1 MAAHLHQTIVRI
13 AGTDK
18 RIQSLLVGIAGALL
32 AFAVWEMGWTQAW
45 EARTW
50 DWRVRILAKKS
61 EFTDQ
66 ICLILVDQNS
76 LDWGSRENGWSWPW
90 PREVYGVIS
99 NYCKR
104 QGARM
109 LVMDVL
115 FTEPSPFGEA
125 DDERMGESLADY
137 GRVVS
142 AMFAGEKTGSEQTWP
157 EYLAPPELR
166 VRELDQWTKEHPAV
180 QTVFSRATF
189 PIPEVSRNSRSL
201 GNVHL
206 NPDHDGVYR
215 RTRLFS
221 VFDGKHL
228 PSLGLAAFL
237 ADNPAKDVRMA
248 DSILGLGAYEIPLDQ
263 EGNAIL
269 RYRGPAGTHRAW
281 SAAAVL
287 QSELRLLS
295 GEAPVIEEQNAFK
308 DKYVFLGFSAPGLY
322 DLRTS
327 PAGGVY
333 PGVEIHATML
343 DNLLARDFI
352 RDTPAWAAVLLI
364 GGLSLACALSVS
376 LFAEPF
382 VIVGICLLFICI
394 PPLMALSSCIKGIWF
409 PFVVCEL
416 AVLNTIFLSL
426 SLKYATEGRQKR
438 FIKLA
443 FAQYLSPAVIEQ
455 IIADPDKLRLG
466 GERRELS
473 IFFSDLEA
481 FTSISE
487 KLEPDALV
495 ALLNEYL
502 SAMTDIIIEEG
513 GTVDKYEGDAI
524 IAFWNAPLAVPDH
537 AVRCVKAALRC
548 QARLAQMRPA
558 FFQRIGRELNMRIGM
573 NTGYAVAGNLGSQ
586 TKFDYTIIGDA
597 VNLAARLEGANKEFG
612 TYTMI
617 SGNTRN
623 ALGES
628 FGFREIARLGVVG
641 KVEPVTVFEPMY
653 LKEYEMRKEI
663 FRTFAHARELYYQGN
678 FAAAADSFSEIAKFD
693 SAAEAYEKKC
703 RELMDKPP
711 ENWKGIWIMTKK

>member
-1 MAAHLHQTIVRI
+1 MPVYQTIIRI
-13 AGTDK
+13 AGADR
-18 RIQSLLVGIAGALL
+18 RIQAIIVGIAGALFAL
-32 AFAVWEMGWTQAW
+32 AVWTMGWTETW

-50 DWRVRILAKKS
+50 DWRSGLLAKKS

-76 LDWGSRENGWSWPW
+76 LDWGTRENGWSWPW

-109 LVMDVL
+109 LAMDVL
-115 FTEPSPFGEA
+115 FTETSPFGEA
-125 DDERMGESLADY
+125 DDERLGDALSGY
-137 GRVVS
+137 GRVIS
-142 AMFAGEKTGSEQTWP
+142 AMFLGKNTGSEQKWP
-157 EYLAPPELR
+157 EYLVPPDLQVAEF
-166 VRELDQWTKEHPAV
+166 DQWIKENTAE
-180 QTVFSRATF
+180 QMIFSHAAF
-189 PIPEVSRNSRSL
+189 PIPEVSLNSRL
-201 GNVHL
+201 LCNVHL
-206 NPDHDGVYR
+206 NPDPDGVYR
-215 RTRLFS
+215 RSRLFS
-221 VFDGKHL
+221 VFDGKHV
-228 PSLGLAAFL
+228 PSLGIAAFL
-237 ADNPAKDVRMA
+237 ADSPAKDIRMGHGIIRIG
-248 DSILGLGAYEIPLDQ
+248 DYDLPLDR

-269 RYRGPAGTHRAW
+269 RYRGPAGTHMTY

-287 QSELRLLS
+287 QSEIRLVS
-295 GEAPVIEEQNAFK
+295 GESPVIEDPNAFK

-322 DLRTS
+322 DLRSS
-327 PAGGVY
+327 PVGGVY
-333 PGVEIHATML
+333 PGVEIHATMI

-364 GGLSLACALSVS
+364 LGISVACALSASLLTEPLLIVGLSS
-376 LFAEPF
+376 LFMF
-382 VIVGICLLFICI
+382 I
-394 PPLMALSSCIKGIWF
+394 PPMMAISSYIKGIWF

-416 AVLNTIFLSL
+416 AVVITIFLSL
-426 SLKYATEGRQKR
+426 ALKYATEGRQKR

-443 FAQYLSPAVIEQ
+443 FGQYLSPAVIEQ

-473 IFFSDLEA
+473 IFFSDLES

-487 KLEPDALV
+487 KLDPEALV

-502 SAMTDIIIEEG
+502 SAMTDIIIEED

-524 IAFWNAPLAVPDH
+524 IAFWNAPLEVQDH
-537 AVRCVKAALRC
+537 AVKCVKAALRC
-548 QARLAQMRPA
+548 QARLAQMRTA
-558 FFQRIGRELNMRIGM
+558 FSQRIGRDLNMRIGI

-641 KVEPVTVFEPMY
+641 KLEPVTVFEPMY
-653 LKEYEMRKEI
+653 LKEYDMRKEI
-663 FRTFAHARELYYQGN
+663 FRTFAQARELYYQGN
-678 FAAAADSFSEIAKFD
+678 FAAAADCFSGIARFD
-693 SAAEAYEKKC
+693 AAAAAYEKKC
-703 RELMDKPP
+703 RELMENPP
-711 ENWKGIWIMTKK
+711 ENWNGIWVMTKK